1 MTADDQ
7 TDSEKARQGREFQQ
21 NVLSW
26 FNQAYYFEKKQ
37 TWENT
42 RWMGVPLYKTPTDL
56 WVYQEILVETRP
68 SVIVETG
75 TANGGSALYLAMIG
89 DLIGGVRVITVDV
102 TNQSAGE
109 RLPKHPYITYLNG
122 SSTDP
127 QVLAAIRSALR
138 PEDRVMVLL
147 DSDHSEAHVRSELDL
162 YGPLV
167 TSGGYLIVE
176 DTNVNGHPVYPLHGP
191 GPMEA
196 VQGWLPA
203 HPEFEVDRRREKFML
218 TFNPHGYLR
227 RK

>member
-109 RLPKHPYITYLNG
+109 RLPKHPDITYLSG
-122 SSTDP
+122 SSKDP

-147 DSDHSEAHVRSELDL
+147 DSDHSEAHVRSELAL

-167 TSGGYLIVE
+167 TSGCYLIVE